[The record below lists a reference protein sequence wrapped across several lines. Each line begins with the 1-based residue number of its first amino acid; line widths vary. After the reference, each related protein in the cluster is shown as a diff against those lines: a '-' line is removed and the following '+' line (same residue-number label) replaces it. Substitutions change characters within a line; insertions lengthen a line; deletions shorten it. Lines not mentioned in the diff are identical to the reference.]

1 MLSFSK
7 LRVKDPDVCKSC
19 KTKDCISSKNHYSF
33 NARSCTS
40 ELFPLK
46 LSDNKD
52 CILCGQCFK
61 SCTKDNIVI
70 KKRRFAED
78 LFSTMNL
85 KWAEIA
91 FFIIIS
97 GFVVYEILSEWK
109 VSKEIVMAAP
119 HWINNSLN
127 ITGKFAGTIKAIILF
142 FVLPTIFY
150 TVFAMAKKQFAGEN
164 WKRSFTQLV
173 MVILPI
179 TASMH
184 LLKALLKTTSRIPYW
199 KFVAG
204 DPKGV
209 NTATEIMQ
217 KPELLHS
224 SFLSGTISP
233 LISLFAVILPIFGL
247 LLSLYVVKKQTHTNT
262 TSRII
267 SVFAV
272 VVYAGIFIISMLE
285 WRLL

>member
-1 MLSFSK
+1 
-7 LRVKDPDVCKSC
+7 
-19 KTKDCISSKNHYSF
+19 
-33 NARSCTS
+33 
-40 ELFPLK
+40 
-46 LSDNKD
+46 
-52 CILCGQCFK
+52 
-61 SCTKDNIVI
+61 
-70 KKRRFAED
+70 
-78 LFSTMNL
+78 MNL

-209 NTATEIMQ
+209 NTAAEIMQ